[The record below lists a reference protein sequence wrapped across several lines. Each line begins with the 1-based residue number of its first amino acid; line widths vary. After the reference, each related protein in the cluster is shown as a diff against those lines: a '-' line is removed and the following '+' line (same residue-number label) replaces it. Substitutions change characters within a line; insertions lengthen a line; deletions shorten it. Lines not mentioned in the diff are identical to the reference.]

1 MRNRV
6 MMVALMIA
14 THLGYS
20 QEYSMDYIQF
30 FDRIGSGQEIDFQW
44 LYYNRG
50 KPMTVQEALDYV
62 YNGDTS
68 RLHCIYEIF
77 NMETEKVTGTA
88 RELFLP
94 KKYFL
99 VELDSCYLVASSSVL
114 CENKYGLMEESI
126 ILHVIGK
133 DLELKSSLE
142 VYRGTEYDFNL
153 TGMINTANGRIFLT
167 SFEKKSGSDAK
178 LLEMNQESLR
188 YEVIKEKKPVE
199 MHSDNWKRELE
210 KLGWYEDFL
219 GQ

>member
-1 MRNRV
+1 

-20 QEYSMDYIQF
+20 QEYTLDYIQS

-68 RLHCIYEIF
+68 RLHCIYEVF
-77 NMETEKVTGTA
+77 NMETEKVIGTA

-99 VELDSCYLVASSSVL
+99 VELDSCYLVANSSFL
-114 CENKYGLMEESI
+114 CENEYGLMEVSL

>member
-1 MRNRV
+1 

-77 NMETEKVTGTA
+77 NMETEKVIGTA

-99 VELDSCYLVASSSVL
+99 VELDSCYLVANSSFL
-114 CENKYGLMEESI
+114 CENEYGLMEVSL

-167 SFEKKSGSDAK
+167 SFEKKSGSDAN

>member
-1 MRNRV
+1 

-20 QEYSMDYIQF
+20 QEYTLDYIQS

-99 VELDSCYLVASSSVL
+99 VELDSCYLVANSSFL
-114 CENKYGLMEESI
+114 CENEYGLMEVSL

>member
-6 MMVALMIA
+6 LLVALMIA

-20 QEYSMDYIQF
+20 QEYSLDYIQS
-30 FDRIGSGQEIDFQW
+30 FDRIGSGQEISFRW
-44 LYYNRG
+44 LNHNRG

-77 NMETEKVTGTA
+77 NMETEKVIGTA

-99 VELDSCYLVASSSVL
+99 VELDSCYLVANSSFL
-114 CENKYGLMEESI
+114 CENEYGLMEVSL

-142 VYRGTEYDFNL
+142 VYRGNEYDDYL
-153 TGMINTANGRIFLT
+153 MGMINTANGRIFLT

>member
-1 MRNRV
+1 

-20 QEYSMDYIQF
+20 QEYSMDYIQS

-44 LYYNRG
+44 LYYNKG

-77 NMETEKVTGTA
+77 NMETEKVIGTA

-99 VELDSCYLVASSSVL
+99 VELDSCYLVANSSFL
-114 CENKYGLMEESI
+114 CENEYGLMEVSL

-142 VYRGTEYDFNL
+142 VYRGNEYDDYL
-153 TGMINTANGRIFLT
+153 MGMINTANGRIFLT

-178 LLEMNQESLR
+178 LLKMNQESLR

>member
-1 MRNRV
+1 

-77 NMETEKVTGTA
+77 NMETEKVIGTA

-99 VELDSCYLVASSSVL
+99 VELDSCYLVANSSFL
-114 CENKYGLMEESI
+114 CENEYGLMEVSL

-142 VYRGTEYDFNL
+142 VYRGNEYDDYL
-153 TGMINTANGRIFLT
+153 MGMINTANGRIFLT

>member
-6 MMVALMIA
+6 LLVALMIA

-20 QEYSMDYIQF
+20 QEYSLDYIQS
-30 FDRIGSGQEIDFQW
+30 FDRIGSGQEISFRW
-44 LYYNRG
+44 LNHNRG

-68 RLHCIYEIF
+68 RLYCIYKVF
-77 NMETEKVTGTA
+77 NMETEKVISTY
-88 RELFLP
+88 RELTLP
-94 KKYFL
+94 EKYFL

-114 CENKYGLMEESI
+114 CENKYGLIEESI

>member
-1 MRNRV
+1 

-20 QEYSMDYIQF
+20 QEYTLDYIQS

-44 LYYNRG
+44 LISDIYRG

-99 VELDSCYLVASSSVL
+99 VELDSCYLVASSSFL
-114 CENKYGLMEESI
+114 CENEYGLMEVSI

-142 VYRGTEYDFNL
+142 VYRGNEYDDYL

>member
-20 QEYSMDYIQF
+20 QEYTLDYIQS

-77 NMETEKVTGTA
+77 NMETEKVIGTA

-99 VELDSCYLVASSSVL
+99 VELDSCYLVANSSFL
-114 CENKYGLMEESI
+114 CENEYGLMEVSL

-142 VYRGTEYDFNL
+142 VYRGNEYDDYL
-153 TGMINTANGRIFLT
+153 MGMINTANGRIFLT

-188 YEVIKEKKPVE
+188 YEVIREKKPVE

>member
-1 MRNRV
+1 

-20 QEYSMDYIQF
+20 QEYSLDYIQS
-30 FDRIGSGQEIDFQW
+30 FDRIGSGQEINFQW
-44 LYYNRG
+44 LISDIYRG

-62 YNGDTS
+62 YNGDTL

-77 NMETEKVTGTA
+77 NMETEKVTGTV

-99 VELDSCYLVASSSVL
+99 VELDSCYLVASSSFL
-114 CENKYGLMEESI
+114 CENKYGLIEESL

-142 VYRGTEYDFNL
+142 VCRDNGYYSDL
-153 TGMINTANGRIFLT
+153 TGMINTTNGRIFLT

-178 LLEMNQESLR
+178 LLKMNQESLR

-210 KLGWYEDFL
+210 KLGWYEYFL

>member
-6 MMVALMIA
+6 LLVALMIA

-20 QEYSMDYIQF
+20 QEYSMDYIQS
-30 FDRIGSGQEIDFQW
+30 FDRIGSGQEISFRW
-44 LYYNRG
+44 LNHNRG

-68 RLHCIYEIF
+68 RLYCIYKVF
-77 NMETEKVTGTA
+77 NMETEKVISTY
-88 RELFLP
+88 RELTLP
-94 KKYFL
+94 EKYFL

-114 CENKYGLMEESI
+114 CENKYGLIEESI

-142 VYRGTEYDFNL
+142 VYRGTEYDSDIM
-153 TGMINTANGRIFLT
+153 GMINTANGRIFLT
-167 SFEKKSGSDAK
+167 SFEKKSGRDAK

-188 YEVIKEKKPVE
+188 YEVIREKKPVE

>member
-1 MRNRV
+1 
-6 MMVALMIA
+6 
-14 THLGYS
+14 
-20 QEYSMDYIQF
+20 
-30 FDRIGSGQEIDFQW
+30 
-44 LYYNRG
+44 
-50 KPMTVQEALDYV
+50 
-62 YNGDTS
+62 
-68 RLHCIYEIF
+68 
-77 NMETEKVTGTA
+77 MEG
-88 RELFLP
+88 
-94 KKYFL
+94 
-99 VELDSCYLVASSSVL
+99 
-114 CENKYGLMEESI
+114 SI

>member
-20 QEYSMDYIQF
+20 QEYTLDYIQS

-68 RLHCIYEIF
+68 RLHCIYEVF
-77 NMETEKVTGTA
+77 NMETEKVIGTA

-99 VELDSCYLVASSSVL
+99 VELDSCYLVASSSFL
-114 CENKYGLMEESI
+114 CENKYGLMEGSI

>member
-6 MMVALMIA
+6 LLVALMIA

-20 QEYSMDYIQF
+20 QEYSMDYIQS
-30 FDRIGSGQEIDFQW
+30 FDRIGSGQEISFRW
-44 LYYNRG
+44 LNHNRG

-68 RLHCIYEIF
+68 RLYCIYKVF
-77 NMETEKVTGTA
+77 NMETEKVISTY
-88 RELFLP
+88 RELTLP
-94 KKYFL
+94 EKYFL

-114 CENKYGLMEESI
+114 CENKYGLIEESI

>member
-20 QEYSMDYIQF
+20 QEYTLDYIQS

-68 RLHCIYEIF
+68 RLHCIYEVF
-77 NMETEKVTGTA
+77 NMETEKVIGTA

-99 VELDSCYLVASSSVL
+99 VELDSCYLVANSSFL
-114 CENKYGLMEESI
+114 CENEYGLMEVSL

>member
-44 LYYNRG
+44 LYYNKG

-142 VYRGTEYDFNL
+142 VYRGTEYDFDL

-167 SFEKKSGSDAK
+167 GLEKGSGKYAK
-178 LLEMNQESLR
+178 LLEINQESLR
-188 YEVIKEKKPVE
+188 YEVIREKKPVE
-199 MHSDNWKRELE
+199 MDSENWKRELE

>member
-1 MRNRV
+1 
-6 MMVALMIA
+6 
-14 THLGYS
+14 
-20 QEYSMDYIQF
+20 
-30 FDRIGSGQEIDFQW
+30 IDFQW
-44 LYYNRG
+44 LYYNKG

-77 NMETEKVTGTA
+77 NMETEKVIGTA

-99 VELDSCYLVASSSVL
+99 VELDSCYLVANSSFL
-114 CENKYGLMEESI
+114 CENEYGLMEVSL

-142 VYRGTEYDFNL
+142 VYRGNEYDDYL
-153 TGMINTANGRIFLT
+153 MGMINTANGRIFLT

-178 LLEMNQESLR
+178 LLKMNQESLR

>member
-1 MRNRV
+1 

-20 QEYSMDYIQF
+20 QEYTLDYIQS

-77 NMETEKVTGTA
+77 NMETEKVIGTA

-99 VELDSCYLVASSSVL
+99 VELDSCYLVANSSFL
-114 CENKYGLMEESI
+114 CENEYGLMEVSL

-142 VYRGTEYDFNL
+142 VYRGNEYDDYL
-153 TGMINTANGRIFLT
+153 MGMINTANGRIFLT

>member
-20 QEYSMDYIQF
+20 QEYTLDYIQS

-68 RLHCIYEIF
+68 RLHCIYEVF
-77 NMETEKVTGTA
+77 NMETEKVIGTA

-99 VELDSCYLVASSSVL
+99 VELDSCYLVANSSFL
-114 CENKYGLMEESI
+114 CENEYGLMEVSL

-142 VYRGTEYDFNL
+142 VYRGNEYDDYL
-153 TGMINTANGRIFLT
+153 MGMINTANGRIFLT

>member
-20 QEYSMDYIQF
+20 QEYSMDYIQS

-77 NMETEKVTGTA
+77 NMETEKVIGTA

-99 VELDSCYLVASSSVL
+99 VELDSCYLVANSSFL
-114 CENKYGLMEESI
+114 CENEYGLMEVSL

-142 VYRGTEYDFNL
+142 VYRGNEYDDYL
-153 TGMINTANGRIFLT
+153 MGMINTANGRIFLT